1 LVATVKD
8 KDFNPDPG
16 GPLVTTVPPT
26 APTAAYGQSTTN
38 GWGLNKPFKGLRF
51 FEDDVGRAIAI
62 PVIIT
67 NPASNIPTNTITP
80 NIDGEIPNSS
90 LEVAAFNFY
99 YNGTTWDRAHVSTG
113 VAYVHSGV
121 VISGTPVQV
130 LAAGGAGLKYRL
142 LKCTL
147 GVSLCGTANSN
158 IYVSDGTTNFAGVT
172 CATTTG
178 QGPYVSFDFGN
189 GVVTAAN
196 AAVSLY
202 NSVATDATADV
213 MLAYSGPLASP

>member
-1 LVATVKD
+1 MSAPSPTAKRLVANATP
-8 KDFNPDPG
+8 NS
-16 GPLVTTVPPT
+16 PT
-26 APTAAYGQSTTN
+26 AYPGWNLAETFRGIGFDVDNNGFLKAIPVVIGDVAGDSPATTGNSNSDGQSTL
-38 GWGLNKPFKGLRF
+38 GPCLNVK
-51 FEDDVGRAIAI
+51 
-62 PVIIT
+62 
-67 NPASNIPTNTITP
+67 
-80 NIDGEIPNSS
+80 
-90 LEVAAFNFY
+90 AFDHLF
-99 YNGTTWDRAHVSTG
+99 NGTGWDRAHGSTG
-113 VAYVHSGV
+113 VVYVHSGV
-121 VISGTPVQV
+121 VISGTPVQI

-172 CATTTG
+172 CAATTG

-213 MLAYSGPLASP
+213 MLTYSGPLASP